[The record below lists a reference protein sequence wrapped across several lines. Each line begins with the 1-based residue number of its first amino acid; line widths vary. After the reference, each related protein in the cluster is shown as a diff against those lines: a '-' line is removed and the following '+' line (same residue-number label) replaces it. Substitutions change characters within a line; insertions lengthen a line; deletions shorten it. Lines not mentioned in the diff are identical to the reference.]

1 MKFNTFGNKENPV
14 MIMLAGSFCPVES
27 MKDIYGILQND
38 FYIIAPTYNGHYENS
53 PDFTTR
59 RNEARLVADYLHTNS
74 ISSVAIIYGQSMGAE
89 ISIELLRQ
97 LKEKNISIDAVV
109 LDGAPCIKLS
119 AAYKAFMRFKFSA
132 FIKMLK
138 GKTVEQAMNI
148 GLVKK
153 FSNGSSEK
161 LRPIIE
167 PIIDIAPHI
176 SKRTLYNEVEC
187 CYTFDFPQFD
197 NDTQRKMYFFYGSEE
212 KAYKACFK
220 HVKKAYPNANYR
232 IEKDEG
238 HLTYINGHL
247 NDYISLIKS
256 CFITTPSLQ
265 KIRKYK
271 EKVQVNR

>member
-1 MKFNTFGNKENPV
+1 
-14 MIMLAGSFCPVES
+14 MIMLAGSFCPAES
-27 MKDIYGILQND
+27 MKNIYEILQND

-59 RNEARLVADYLHTNS
+59 RNEAMLVADYLHANG

-97 LKEKNISIDAVV
+97 LTEKNIPIGAAV

-119 AAYKAFMRFKFSA
+119 TAYKAFMRFKFGT

-138 GKTVEQAMNI
+138 GKTIEQAMNI
-148 GLVKK
+148 GLIKK
-153 FSNGSSEK
+153 FSNGNPEK
-161 LRPIIE
+161 FRPMLQ
-167 PIIDIAPHI
+167 PIIDTAPYI
-176 SKRTLYNEVEC
+176 SKQTLYNEVEC

-197 NDTQRKMYFFYGSEE
+197 NDTQKKMYFFYGSEE
-212 KAYKACFK
+212 KAYKTCYK

-238 HLTYINGHL
+238 HITYIKDHL
-247 NDYISLIKS
+247 SDYIGWIKDNA
-256 CFITTPSLQ
+256 
-265 KIRKYK
+265 
-271 EKVQVNR
+271 NRNQ